1 MAAASVALDAASV
14 AARPVV
20 FAVSRTVSVIDPAR
34 LRLCDPERDCDALAP
49 FLRLPLE
56 LLRLELELARF
67 APVLRLEP
75 VAFRRVPVRLLELLV
90 FLVDCATLLPSVF
103 LRGQLFFNFLRAA
116 CRSLLPS
123 SLPRGGATKREDA
136 TAATVAVEPQLKAS
150 RRLRGCPRRRD
161 P

>member
-103 LRGQLFFNFLRAA
+103 ARSAFL
-116 CRSLLPS
+116 
-123 SLPRGGATKREDA
+123 
-136 TAATVAVEPQLKAS
+136 
-150 RRLRGCPRRRD
+150 
-161 P
+161 